1 MGEEGEVCFRLAKKA
16 GRRAKALQKDIETNM
31 SEKCKLTISVQIH

>member
-1 MGEEGEVCFRLAKKA
+1 MFQAGKKA

-31 SEKCKLTISVQIH
+31 AQFDDFIVSVIKARK